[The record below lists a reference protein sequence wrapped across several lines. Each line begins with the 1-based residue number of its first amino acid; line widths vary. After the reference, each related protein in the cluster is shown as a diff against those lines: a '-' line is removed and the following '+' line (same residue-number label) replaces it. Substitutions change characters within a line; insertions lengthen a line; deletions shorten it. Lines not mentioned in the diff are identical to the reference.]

1 MEPVAVIL
9 AGGRAQRMG
18 GGDKCRLDLGGTTI
32 IAEVLRRLRPQCGRM
47 ALSANGDPARFADLG
62 LPVLPDSEP
71 DHPGPLAGLLVGMDH
86 AASLGADRVLTV
98 AGDTPFLPPD
108 LYARLQ
114 GDGAIALAS
123 SNGVRHPVVG
133 LWRVDLRDDL
143 RAALRRGERAVGRWA
158 LDHGARLVDFPV
170 QAHDPFFNVNTA
182 EDLEVARTIHLA
194 MR

>member
-1 MEPVAVIL
+1 MGPLAVIL

-32 IAEVLRRLRPQCGRM
+32 IAEILRRLRPQCARM
-47 ALSANGDPARFADLG
+47 ALSANGDPSRFADLG
-62 LPVLPDSEP
+62 LPVLPDTEP

-86 AASLGADRVLTV
+86 AASVGLERVLTV

-108 LYARLQ
+108 LCDRLQ
-114 GDGAIALAS
+114 GDGAIAMAA

-143 RAALRRGERAVGRWA
+143 RAALRRGERAIGRWA
-158 LDHGARLVDFPV
+158 MGHDARLVEFPV
-170 QAHDPFFNVNTA
+170 QGHDPFFNVNTA
-182 EDLEVARTIHLA
+182 EDLEAARAIHLS